1 MWEDGEKTSLRM
13 EVSSKTL
20 ANQLRAFSIPVS
32 TVLPLVQFHHG
43 LQALLSKLEE
53 VTFITESWVLHG
65 FQILTRNQT
74 LALNKKCHFNQEEL
88 CCNLT
93 GQEHPEQLTAALL
106 T

>member
-1 MWEDGEKTSLRM
+1 
-13 EVSSKTL
+13 
-20 ANQLRAFSIPVS
+20 
-32 TVLPLVQFHHG
+32 
-43 LQALLSKLEE
+43 
-53 VTFITESWVLHG
+53 
-65 FQILTRNQT
+65 LTRNQT